1 MLGQYQKDFEGGVSA
16 ETLGARFGGYGSF
29 LPTYQ
34 RSPSIWSNPVT
45 QRKVQS
51 HGMLPPSHDDQ
62 LTEGASQ
69 NSTSSLHETTSARPA
84 AALRI
89 SSPLPLARPLPE
101 DRLVKT
107 QSSREYVSGYEPLQ
121 RPVNQ
126 TDQKML
132 KLRIKVGSDNCLPE
146 QKISAIYSNLG
157 LDMSPSL
164 SSEDTDSPSEW
175 ERDFPDSLEEQMD
188 SPTCIVRIM
197 TSSPIPSGAMLSPL
211 HDCLLNLSEQKDS
224 LDHERTVPVQEFSV
238 LWADEKVP
246 VKKQKKPS
254 DRSVR
259 LVELKNEHFYDPP
272 NCSSAFL
279 KNESSMETSNGN
291 HMLSDARNHPPGSK
305 TAKMG
310 GVAAGTGTK
319 FRTNV
324 SGAKEETFSQKDCK
338 MHEVSAKATLIR
350 KVLKDKKLGCDP
362 RDHGSK
368 GDKSLDLSKEDYSM
382 PEGMRKCREGTL
394 DLTKQ
399 KFEKKKTSHL
409 HDDMKVSHGEKQLS
423 AGKKK
428 PMGSKY
434 DRIST
439 DKSNNSMRI
448 NLSAEAKEK
457 IFQKSSLPCRSKGDN
472 ALHENLRKVKVKH
485 PVSIGDRK
493 AGRSESRNHLL
504 GTSVG
509 DETRDCK
516 REVHEKKTLA
526 FRNKSKVGSVDK
538 KNSLVSTSK
547 ANLRGDINGGAPSA
561 GPLPMEVAPYL
572 IEENWVCCD
581 KCHKWRLLPYG
592 TNPDQLPQKWLC
604 TMLDWLPGMNC
615 CTVSEEE
622 TTDTQ
627 RAQCRLSVARNH
639 DGRLSH
645 SVSTESSITF
655 VNTWHD
661 LDQNPQDLSF
671 SGGKKKHEIKEVPN
685 PAQYS
690 LSKKLL
696 VSTRKNEHVSIER
709 RLQNR
714 SLPSWE
720 KKLEK
725 RLGDVQPQK
734 SKTKREAD
742 QESCELSKKA
752 RTDSMHFAE
761 EDHNTGGFSKKEMGS
776 NDKKNSSSREMRCLA
791 KNSTNLYVEKHNQFQ
806 KTLVTED
813 QDTMGIERKK
823 RKSKDRMNN
832 QIYQGNH
839 SGNRLNSCISME
851 ETGWSEC
858 RKEKKPRK
866 CKFEEK
872 VSSASKG
879 VCKLFEKDK
888 MNYLSQSTVDG
899 KNSERRDLRDF
910 QDVKGSP
917 VESVCSSPSRISN
930 RGSPRRTSSGDHGNT
945 DIGFYHF
952 SGQTKS
958 LEGERVG
965 LSNWSGTSRK
975 ENAPVS
981 APINEKSREIC
992 RHNDDEVEKHYAGQK
1007 VSSIK
1012 ILNNSNREDNQFR
1025 CEGYEASLEKMD
1037 AVFQKDCNSASHHN
1051 VLQNC
1056 SSSRSLDMLD
1066 KINQVEKAAGKWK
1079 SLDFLFCG
1087 DKMENQS
1094 WKNSENDASEV
1105 DGSSFEDLARAPRQ
1119 LGKDDG
1125 RNGFQDVTRRFPL
1138 PDASN
1143 TIASNHI
1150 RNYFCSQVANDA
1162 LEGAKDLK
1170 HSTDSLKVSES
1181 GLQSTELFF
1190 QAALKF
1196 LHGASLFNPHN
1207 NNSTNG
1213 GEMTS
1218 AEMYVRAAKLCEYCA
1233 SEFERFN
1240 ALAYAFLA
1248 YKCIEVAY
1256 MRVVHSNDLTAS
1268 RDLNE
1273 LRTALK
1279 RVSPV
1284 ESPSSSD
1291 SYVENLNSEVKVE
1304 NRNITK
1310 DVGCSPAATACI
1322 IAARNQPSFVRLL
1335 NFAEDVNLAMEAS
1348 RKSQAAFA
1356 AAEIILAETGNTE
1369 GISSIKKVLDIG
1381 FHDVEGLL
1389 RLIRLAIESLH
1400 KTP

>member
-1 MLGQYQKDFEGGVSA
+1 MGETEIEEGEACDYMDNGDQNFDIDVALSYLDDRIQDILGQYQKEFEGGVSA

-34 RSPSIWSNPVT
+34 RSPSIRSNPVT

-62 LTEGASQ
+62 LTE
-69 NSTSSLHETTSARPA
+69 
-84 AALRI
+84 
-89 SSPLPLARPLPE
+89 
-101 DRLVKT
+101 V
-107 QSSREYVSGYEPLQ
+107 EYVSGYEPLQ

-126 TDQKML
+126 SDQKML

-254 DRSVR
+254 DRRVR

-272 NCSSAFL
+272 NCFSAFL

-319 FRTNV
+319 FRINV
-324 SGAKEETFSQKDCK
+324 SGAKEETFSQKACK
-338 MHEVSAKATLIR
+338 MHEVSAKATLTR
-350 KVLKDKKLGCDP
+350 KVLKDKKLGCVP
-362 RDHGSK
+362 RDNGSE

-382 PEGMRKCREGTL
+382 PEGMRKCRDGTL

-428 PMGSKY
+428 PKGSKY

-448 NLSAEAKEK
+448 NLSAEPKEK
-457 IFQKSSLPCRSKGDN
+457 IFQKSSLPCRSKGDK

-485 PVSIGDRK
+485 PVLIGDRK

-526 FRNKSKVGSVDK
+526 FRNKSKLSSVDK

-547 ANLRGDINGGAPSA
+547 ANLRGDINGGVPSA

-627 RAQCRLSVARNH
+627 RARCRLSVAGNH

-645 SVSTESSITF
+645 SVSIESSITF
-655 VNTWHD
+655 INTRHD

-671 SGGKKKHEIKEVPN
+671 SGGKKKHEIKEVSN

-696 VSTRKNEHVSIER
+696 ISTRKNEHVSIER
-709 RLQNR
+709 RLKNR

-742 QESCELSKKA
+742 QESCKLSKKA

-823 RKSKDRMNN
+823 RKSKDWMDS

-851 ETGWSEC
+851 ETSWSEC

-888 MNYLSQSTVDG
+888 MNYLSQSTDAG

-958 LEGERVG
+958 SEGERVG

-992 RHNDDEVEKHYAGQK
+992 RHNDDE
-1007 VSSIK
+1007 
-1012 ILNNSNREDNQFR
+1012 
-1025 CEGYEASLEKMD
+1025 
-1037 AVFQKDCNSASHHN
+1037 DCNSASHHN

-1094 WKNSENDASEV
+1094 WKNSENDALEV

-1150 RNYFCSQVANDA
+1150 RNYFFSQFICF
-1162 LEGAKDLK
+1162 L
-1170 HSTDSLKVSES
+1170 HTLKVSES

-1207 NNSTNG
+1207 NNSTNS

-1218 AEMYVRAAKLCEYCA
+1218 AEIYCA